1 MSEKAGAFLCF
12 YNFAKLQF
20 SEIQGGLYS
29 VLQGSRLIFCMVCVF
44 VLCMVRVVCV
54 QSVNRFLRTCRSHCG
69 KDTRPLYRCIRCC
82 EIGASTYNIRM
93 DDALAI
99 YRKSG
104 MINKKGVGIMSKD
117 TIIKI
122 LITIIALM
130 VFIWLWHIISRMIIG
145 TLILTTSLLSVL
157 ISLLIQIVVPAA
169 IIVYAVKWITKVK
182 K

>member
-1 MSEKAGAFLCF
+1 M
-12 YNFAKLQF
+12 YQ
-20 SEIQGGLYS
+20 
-29 VLQGSRLIFCMVCVF
+29 
-44 VLCMVRVVCV
+44 
-54 QSVNRFLRTCRSHCG
+54 
-69 KDTRPLYRCIRCC
+69 
-82 EIGASTYNIRM
+82 IRM
-93 DDALAI
+93 DDTLAI

>member
-1 MSEKAGAFLCF
+1 
-12 YNFAKLQF
+12 
-20 SEIQGGLYS
+20 
-29 VLQGSRLIFCMVCVF
+29 MVCVF
-44 VLCMVRVVCV
+44 VLCMVGVVCV
-54 QSVNRFLRTCRSHCG
+54 QSVNRFLQTCGWCLLRSHCG
-69 KDTRPLYRCIRCC
+69 KDTRPLYRYIRCC

-99 YRKSG
+99 CRKSG

-117 TIIKI
+117 AIIKI
-122 LITIIALM
+122 LITIIVLM
-130 VFIWLWHIISRMIIG
+130 VFIWFWHIISRMIIG

-169 IIVYAVKWITKVK
+169 IIVYAVKWITKIK

>member
-1 MSEKAGAFLCF
+1 MRFVFSLLTAFCGP
-12 YNFAKLQF
+12 AD
-20 SEIQGGLYS
+20 G
-29 VLQGSRLIFCMVCVF
+29 VCCDPIAVKTR
-44 VLCMVRVVCV
+44 VLCIGV
-54 QSVNRFLRTCRSHCG
+54 SAAARS
-69 KDTRPLYRCIRCC
+69 
-82 EIGASTYNIRM
+82 GASTYNIRM

>member
-1 MSEKAGAFLCF
+1 
-12 YNFAKLQF
+12 
-20 SEIQGGLYS
+20 
-29 VLQGSRLIFCMVCVF
+29 MVCVF

-54 QSVNRFLRTCRSHCG
+54 QSVNRFLRTCGWCLLQSHCG

-93 DDALAI
+93 DDALEI
-99 YRKSG
+99 CRKSG
-104 MINKKGVGIMSKD
+104 MINKKGVGIMNKD
-117 TIIKI
+117 AIIKI

-169 IIVYAVKWITKVK
+169 IIVYAVK
-182 K
+182 

>member
-1 MSEKAGAFLCF
+1 
-12 YNFAKLQF
+12 
-20 SEIQGGLYS
+20 
-29 VLQGSRLIFCMVCVF
+29 
-44 VLCMVRVVCV
+44 
-54 QSVNRFLRTCRSHCG
+54 
-69 KDTRPLYRCIRCC
+69 
-82 EIGASTYNIRM
+82 M

-117 TIIKI
+117 AIIKI

-130 VFIWLWHIISRMIIG
+130 VFIWLWHIISCMIIG

-169 IIVYAVKWITKVK
+169 IIVYAVKWITKMK